1 MHEMAQRGRYSQIN
15 NFLNGVSVEN
25 ALDATQSNGRGDPL
39 PFDSIYVY
47 FAVSAKLVFQRKNLI
62 FSHAMLQQVIRHGR
76 FQIELL

>member
-1 MHEMAQRGRYSQIN
+1 MYEIAQLGRRSKIN
-15 NFLNGVSVEN
+15 VFLSGTAVEN

-62 FSHAMLQQVIRHGR
+62 FSQAMLQQVIRHSR
-76 FQIELL
+76 FQIDFL